1 PVAINVGRL
10 VPAKGLDMLIDAWA
24 RLAAAHPG
32 ARLVLV
38 GDGPLRAEIAARTH
52 GAGIGERVV
61 FLGARDDV
69 PELLRRADLYVS
81 ASRTEGM
88 SNALVEALGTGL
100 AVVATRTGSAPDVV
114 VDGACGLLAPVGDTD
129 ALAQGLRR
137 LLEDAD
143 LRARMGDAAR
153 RRAVSEF
160 SIGAIV
166 QRYIDVYRE
175 IAAP

>member
-1 PVAINVGRL
+1 RARIRFIPNGIETERFRPATDAERAAAPPDPAWPATGPVAINVGRL

-38 GDGPLRAEIAARTH
+38 GAGPLRAEIAGRAH

-88 SNALVEALGTGL
+88 SNALLEALGTGL
-100 AVVATRTGSAPDVV
+100 PVVATRTGSAPDVV
-114 VDGACGLLAPVGDTD
+114 VDG
-129 ALAQGLRR
+129 
-137 LLEDAD
+137 
-143 LRARMGDAAR
+143 
-153 RRAVSEF
+153 
-160 SIGAIV
+160 
-166 QRYIDVYRE
+166 
-175 IAAP
+175 